1 MNEHKD
7 LWYRETEKKE
17 SKRGKM
23 LTIVNLVN
31 GYTSPI
37 TFL

>member
-1 MNEHKD
+1 MNEHKY
-7 LWYRETEKKE
+7 LWSRETKKE
-17 SKRGKM
+17 SKWGKM

>member
-1 MNEHKD
+1 MNEHKY
-7 LWYRETEKKE
+7 LWYRETEKKG
-17 SKRGKM
+17 SKWGKM
-23 LTIVNLVN
+23 LTIVNLIN